1 MDNQRVYGLLG
12 RPFPWKTNQNRLIEK
27 KIENNNIPKILKTAT
42 DKTLEWGSYLCGI
55 IFDKEDS
62 PFLNA
67 YMLDE
72 EYVTHIKED
81 RLSRMLAG
89 EVVESEHRWIVY
101 DDE

>member
-1 MDNQRVYGLLG
+1 M
-12 RPFPWKTNQNRLIEK
+12 KTD
-27 KIENNNIPKILKTAT
+27 IPKITKASS
-42 DKTLEWGSYLCGI
+42 DKTLEWASYLCGI

-72 EYVTHIKED
+72 DYITHIKED
-81 RLSRMLAG
+81 RLARMLAG
-89 EVVESEHRWIVY
+89 EVVESEHRWIIY